1 MSNILDSIRKLFN
14 QRKSRRYGVNSGTC
28 VIISF
33 DKGREKMVR
42 LIDISDGGMAFV
54 CREPQSELDSSG
66 ILKLFEN
73 SSYAAKIPF
82 DTVSETFILDKE
94 QSSEPFWRRSV
105 KFVWL
110 GTLEKETLKDFIT
123 QIKRRKS

>member
-1 MSNILDSIRKLFN
+1 MANILDSIRRFFN
-14 QRKSRRYGVNSGTC
+14 KRKCPRYTANSGTC

-33 DKGREKMVR
+33 DKGRENMVR
-42 LIDISDGGMAFV
+42 LIDISNGGMAFI
-54 CREPQSELDSSG
+54 CREPQSELDLSG

-82 DTVSETFILDKE
+82 DTVSETYVMGKK

-110 GTLEKETLKDFIT
+110 GTIEKETLQNFIS
-123 QIKRRKS
+123 QIKRT